1 MIIKTTFND
10 NDFTNIL
17 EKYWDRFM
25 FDNYYK
31 AVEDIEDLRLYRDL
45 KIDMEELLQKAVYK
59 EADLTAK
66 EESQFEDYIKQS
78 ILAFI
83 KKRYPSNLDYL
94 KDQLYV
100 NIRLTVKDKDENGEV
115 VYYFLKHQK
124 YITM

>member
-25 FDNYYK
+25 FDSYYK

-45 KIDMEELLQKAVYK
+45 RFDMEELLKKAIYN

-78 ILAFI
+78 ILAFV

-100 NIRLTVKDKDENGEV
+100 NIRLTVKDKDENDEV

>member
-10 NDFTNIL
+10 NDFTDIL

-45 KIDMEELLQKAVYK
+45 RIDMEELLKKAIYN

-78 ILAFI
+78 ILAFV

>member
-10 NDFTNIL
+10 NDFTDIL

-25 FDNYYK
+25 FDNYYN

-45 KIDMEELLQKAVYK
+45 RIDMEELLKKAIYN

-78 ILAFI
+78 ILAFV

>member
-45 KIDMEELLQKAVYK
+45 RIDMEELLKKAIYN

-78 ILAFI
+78 ILAFV

-100 NIRLTVKDKDENGEV
+100 NTRLTVKDKDENGEV

>member
-45 KIDMEELLQKAVYK
+45 RIDMEELLKKAIYN
-59 EADLTAK
+59 ETDLTAK

-78 ILAFI
+78 ILAFV
-83 KKRYPSNLDYL
+83 KKEYPSNLDYL
-94 KDQLYV
+94 KDQLYI

>member
-17 EKYWDRFM
+17 ENYWDRFM

-31 AVEDIEDLRLYRDL
+31 AVEDIQDLGLYKELR
-45 KIDMEELLQKAVYK
+45 IEMEELLKKAIYN

-78 ILAFI
+78 ILAFV

>member
-78 ILAFI
+78 ILAFV